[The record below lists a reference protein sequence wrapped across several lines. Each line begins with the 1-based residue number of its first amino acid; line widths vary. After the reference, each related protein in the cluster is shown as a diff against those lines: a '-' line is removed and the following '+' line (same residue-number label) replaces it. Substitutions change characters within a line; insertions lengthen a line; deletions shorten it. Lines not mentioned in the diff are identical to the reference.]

1 MILLAALSLFQGA
14 PATAAELAGG
24 SVEREDGSVVIDILA
39 PPTCTSREGEIVV
52 CAETPQ
58 SGDMVAPGGEGSG
71 VSQSRVPL
79 GKDSALGLAGVTV
92 GPSGARW

>member
-1 MILLAALSLFQGA
+1 MILPAALSLIQGA

-58 SGDMVAPGGEGSG
+58 SGDMAAPGGEESG
-71 VSQSRVPL
+71 VSQGRWARTARL
-79 GKDSALGLAGVTV
+79 ALR
-92 GPSGARW
+92 ARRWS